1 MNHSSEQP
9 QVIPQVIVAG
19 HVCVDIIPTFGAAE
33 APLASLLRP
42 GHLTIVGPAVV
53 STGGAVSNTGL
64 ALHRLGIPV
73 RLMGKIGQDLFGEA
87 ILAAFRSHSPT
98 LAEGMLV
105 SPGEDSSYTLVINP
119 PGVDRIFIHCPG
131 ANDTFG
137 AADVPL
143 AAVRKARI
151 FHFGYP
157 TLMGRMHA
165 DDGAELA
172 RLMAAV
178 KGAGVI
184 TSLDM
189 SLPDSASPAG
199 RADWA
204 AALARTLP
212 FVDIYA
218 PNLEETLYMLDRPRY
233 AALAGGTAGPPDG
246 ALLHALSSRLLDM
259 GAAIVGLKLG
269 DRGLY
274 LRTTPSPAR
283 LEGLRDIL
291 PAGLAG
297 WVGRELYTPCF
308 RVDVGGTTGAGDC
321 AYAGLLAGLLYGQR
335 AEAVLLSA
343 AAAGA
348 CSVERADATSGV
360 PHWDALQARLAA
372 GWARHPQSLDL
383 TGWRPNADATLWY
396 GPADTL
402 YGAQAAHTS
411 PETA

>member
-1 MNHSSEQP
+1 MNRSSEQ
-9 QVIPQVIVAG
+9 PQVIVAG
-19 HVCVDIIPTFGAAE
+19 HVCVDIIPTVGAVE
-33 APLASLLRP
+33 APISALLRP

-87 ILAAFRSHSPT
+87 ILSVFRSHSPT
-98 LAEGMLV
+98 LAEGMLI

-137 AADVPL
+137 AGDVPL
-143 AAVRKARI
+143 DMVRQARV

-165 DDGAELA
+165 DDGEELA
-172 RLMAAV
+172 RLMATV
-178 KGAGVI
+178 KATGVI

-189 SLPDSASPAG
+189 SLPDPSSPAG
-199 RADWA
+199 HADWET
-204 AALARTLP
+204 ALARTLP
-212 FVDIYA
+212 HVDIYA
-218 PNLEETLYMLDRPRY
+218 PNLEETLYMIDRPRY
-233 AALAGGTAGPPDG
+233 HAMAGEAAPSPDG
-246 ALLHALSSRLLDM
+246 ALLHTLSGRLLAL

-274 LRTTPSPAR
+274 LRTSASAAR
-283 LEGLRDIL
+283 LGVLKGLL
-291 PAGLAG
+291 PEDLTG

-308 RVDVGGTTGAGDC
+308 RVKVAGTTGAGDC
-321 AYAGLLAGLLYGQR
+321 AYAGLLAGLLYGQSI
-335 AEAVLLSA
+335 EAVLLSSA
-343 AAAGA
+343 ATGA

-360 PHWDALQARLAA
+360 PHWDEVQARLRA
-372 GWARHPQSLDL
+372 GWARHPHSLDL
-383 TGWRPNADATLWY
+383 AGWRPNADATIWY
-396 GPADTL
+396 GPSDTSHGVS
-402 YGAQAAHTS
+402 GAQGATEAA
-411 PETA
+411 